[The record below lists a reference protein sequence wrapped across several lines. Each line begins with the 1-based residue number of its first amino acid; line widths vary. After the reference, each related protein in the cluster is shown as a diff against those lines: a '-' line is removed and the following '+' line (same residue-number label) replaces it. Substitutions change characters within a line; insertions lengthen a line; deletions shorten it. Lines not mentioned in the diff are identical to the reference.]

1 MEQNEI
7 IRRIKGGDQ
16 VAFAN
21 VYESHAVQV
30 YNTIHRLVNHTGEAE
45 DIMQECFITV
55 YNSIG
60 KFEQRSSLSTWI
72 NRIAINQSIDALR
85 RRKAKFV
92 EPDDR
97 LAESDDDSVDEAE
110 HEMKVEDVKKAIMDL
125 PDGYRTITSLYLLDG
140 IPQAEIAMMLDI
152 SHSTV
157 RTQYKKAKDQIRK
170 SLAMQYDINPNPK

>member
-21 VYESHAVQV
+21 VYQAHVVQV
-30 YNTIHRLVNHTGEAE
+30 YNTIHRLVNHTAEAE
-45 DIMQECFITV
+45 DIMQECFMTV

-60 KFEQRSSLSTWI
+60 KFEERSSLSTWI

-85 RRKAKFV
+85 KRKVKFV
-92 EPDDR
+92 EQDDR
-97 LAESDDDSVDEAE
+97 IADSDEGNVDEAD
-110 HEMKVEDVKKAIMDL
+110 HEMKVEDVKNAIMNL
-125 PDGYRTITSLYLLDG
+125 PDGYRTIISLYLLDG
-140 IPQAEIAMMLDI
+140 IPQSEIADMLGI

-170 SLAMQYDINPNPK
+170 SLAAQYDISSKH